1 MRVRIEKPEITAPGY
16 TGMPKGIDGLAM
28 LVQEVL
34 MDGNCTSADGRKPS
48 WLTSVKS

>member
-1 MRVRIEKPEITAPGY
+1 MQFRTEKPEITAPGY
-16 TGMPKGIDGLAM
+16 ADMPKGIDGLAM

-34 MDGNCTSADGRKPS
+34 IDGNCTSADGRKPS